1 MLLTIDKTVINVALS
16 HRGARHGPSC
26 FTEGH
31 ARHAAPSA
39 KRNWGAA
46 VAAFVTVAAL
56 QQKALDDPNMVR
68 ALAMAGDASMQMG
81 QLREAT
87 SFFFRAG
94 RSAARL
100 DMEDEALQ
108 WLSQA
113 QQLTQH
119 TGDKRMRTDSMAQLM
134 TLKARLSSQGQLNT
148 R

>member
-1 MLLTIDKTVINVALS
+1 
-16 HRGARHGPSC
+16 
-26 FTEGH
+26 
-31 ARHAAPSA
+31 
-39 KRNWGAA
+39 
-46 VAAFVTVAAL
+46 
-56 QQKALDDPNMVR
+56 MVR